1 MGRGCPIRRSGS
13 QRVLASR
20 PGFSQRAT
28 SFIASQCQGIHQMP
42 LIRLIVLLRDFR
54 RTQGQTLSCKTTN
67 RFVKTHS
74 PSSSQDLAAASPS
87 PGNRPTKPAVLE
99 GTLGSHISTMS
110 NNSRSFRIAQRPGR
124 SRTELCPSLI
134 KIPNPT
140 DAGGGERDRTDD
152 LMLAKHALYQLSYTP
167 GRPVFRGSG
176 AEGLSG
182 LVGQG
187 GLEPPTSRLSSAR
200 SNQLSY

>member
-1 MGRGCPIRRSGS
+1 MGWGCPIRRSGS

-42 LIRLIVLLRDFR
+42 LLRLIILLRDFR
-54 RTQGQTLSCKTTN
+54 RTQGQTLSCWTTN
-67 RFVKTHS
+67 RFVKTLILRAHKA
-74 PSSSQDLAAASPS
+74 SSTAYPS

-99 GTLGSHISTMS
+99 GTLGSHISTIS
-110 NNSRSFRIAQRPGR
+110 NNIRSFGSLRPGR
-124 SRTELCPSLI
+124 SRTELCLSLI

-140 DAGGGERDRTDD
+140 GAGGGERDRTDD

-167 GRPVFRGSG
+167 GRPVIKKIRHRR
-176 AEGLSG
+176 A
-182 LVGQG
+182 
-187 GLEPPTSRLSSAR
+187 
-200 SNQLSY
+200 